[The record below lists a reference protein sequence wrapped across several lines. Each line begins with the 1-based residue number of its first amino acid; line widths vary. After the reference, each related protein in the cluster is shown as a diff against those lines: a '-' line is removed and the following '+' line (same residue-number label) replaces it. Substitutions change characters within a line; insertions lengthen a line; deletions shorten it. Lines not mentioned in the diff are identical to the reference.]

1 MKPVIA
7 RTFAWTGVS
16 LALLATFALY
26 SRPAFLVRLA
36 DQVWSCF

>member
-1 MKPVIA
+1 MKPAMV
-7 RTFAWTGVS
+7 RSLGWFAVL

-26 SRPAFLVRLA
+26 TRPAFLVSLA

>member
-1 MKPVIA
+1 MKPVMV
-7 RTFAWTGVS
+7 RTLGWSAVA

-26 SRPAFLVRLA
+26 SRPAFLVSLA